1 MSGGQPRVD
10 AKVLVCMKWIKRIL
24 LVMVVAF
31 VAFYLIGRPNDAASA
46 VRGGIDAVAN
56 AVNSFFTFFSALAG

>member
-1 MSGGQPRVD
+1 
-10 AKVLVCMKWIKRIL
+10 MKWIKRIL

-31 VAFYLIGRPNDAASA
+31 VAFYLIGRPNDAAA
-46 VRGGIDAVAN
+46 VVRGGIDGLAN